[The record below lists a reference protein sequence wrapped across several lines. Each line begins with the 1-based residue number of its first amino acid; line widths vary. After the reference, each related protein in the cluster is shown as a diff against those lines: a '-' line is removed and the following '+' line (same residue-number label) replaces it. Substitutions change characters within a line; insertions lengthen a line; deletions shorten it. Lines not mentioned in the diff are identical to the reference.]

1 LNSGYHQILIHLE
14 DEEKKSFVTDI
25 RMLYYKVMPF
35 ELKNLGATYQKTTDQ
50 VFKDQL
56 ERNIKSY
63 MQDILSKMHEF

>member
-1 LNSGYHQILIHLE
+1 
-14 DEEKKSFVTDI
+14 
-25 RMLYYKVMPF
+25 MLYYKAMPF

-63 MQDILSKMHEF
+63 MNDILSKMHEF